1 MTSRVSTPPSRS
13 GLLQGRGLLSLLL
26 LATLGWSMWEVDWTG
41 PVVHTGG
48 AAAAGDFFGALFSL
62 DLSAS
67 FLKIVLEATWYTVAY
82 AVAGITLAGGL
93 GLVLGVV
100 ASGVLARSRSLRW
113 PVMAGTRTLLAVQ
126 RSIHEL
132 VWAWLFVVAIGLSPM
147 AAILALAI
155 PYGGILG
162 RIYSDILNDVP
173 REPLQALRA
182 SGASEWKVFL
192 YGRLPMALPDMLSYT
207 FYRFECAIRAAA
219 VMSFVGIA
227 GLGYQIQLSL
237 DDLLF
242 DQVWTL
248 LLFLTGLIVLVDLW
262 SSMVRRRLVS

>member
-1 MTSRVSTPPSRS
+1 MTSRASSLPTRP
-13 GLLQGRGLLSLLL
+13 GFLQGRGLLTLLL
-26 LATLGWSMWEVDWTG
+26 LAALGWSLWEVDWSG
-41 PVVHTGG
+41 SVVHTGG
-48 AAAAGDFFGALFSL
+48 AAAAQDFFGALFSL
-62 DLSAS
+62 DLSSS
-67 FLKIVLEATWYTVAY
+67 FLRIALKASWYTVAY
-82 AVAGITLAGGL
+82 AVAGITLAMALGLTL
-93 GLVLGVV
+93 GLVG
-100 ASGVLARSRSLRW
+100 SGVLARSPSVRW
-113 PVMAGTRTLLAVQ
+113 PVVLGTRALLAVL

-132 VWAWLFVVAIGLSPM
+132 VWAWLLVVAIGLSPM

-173 REPLQALRA
+173 QEPLRALRA

-227 GLGYQIQLSL
+227 GLGYQIQISL

-248 LLFLTGLIVLVDLW
+248 LVFLTALIVIVDMW
-262 SSMVRRRLVS
+262 SSVIRRRLVP